1 MAIPSWD
8 RELNTMVTTALDTMT
23 KDPIN
28 VLTDSGEKFLGAAA
42 SLGRV
47 FVVNDAESIRHP
59 VLYDHGE
66 NSTLYYPDEIDG
78 APTTNSLSAT
88 AKEWASRARNVEEMK
103 PTTGKRADLAKV
115 DKAATKRWAAR
126 KDEREARH
134 ARLMQRVDR
143 LKGTK

>member
-1 MAIPSWD
+1 MNPAQKAWAT
-8 RELNTMVTTALDTMT
+8 RRRN
-23 KDPIN
+23 
-28 VLTDSGEKFLGAAA
+28 AAE
-42 SLGRV
+42 
-47 FVVNDAESIRHP
+47 AEAEAEAEA
-59 VLYDHGE
+59 G
-66 NSTLYYPDEIDG
+66 
-78 APTTNSLSAT
+78 LSAT